1 MEREARIHCR
11 SPPATRRQK
20 PQNYRRHGP
29 WSDVVPLKFGRS
41 WVIPTTL
48 MWATPV
54 RTQEEFQTPTTEMTP
69 MELGQ
74 VWGGKPPT

>member
-1 MEREARIHCR
+1 MTGRHVFTVDLLQQHAAKNHRII
-11 SPPATRRQK
+11 AGI
-20 PQNYRRHGP
+20 GP
-29 WSDVVPLKFGRS
+29 WSDVMPLKFGRS
-41 WVIPTTL
+41 W
-48 MWATPV
+48 